1 MATALGKMFATLP
14 LPAANASPNEALRV
28 YYEVCQPYSTEDVEL
43 AVKQFLS
50 GTVKDFNP
58 NFAPSAPRFAKQ
70 MHDNAE
76 YRSSTVASRNLLL
89 EQFREQELDEE
100 WAAKRTPEAK
110 ARVQSML
117 EAAREAANPQRK
129 PEDLAKAKAELE
141 KHDQFFAGNFVEA
154 SNGQHLSSYLVNQLH
169 DKGLTTFN
177 VVDDDQ
183 YDMGQM
189 GGEQAA

>member
-1 MATALGKMFATLP
+1 MFATLP
-14 LPAANASPNEALRV
+14 LPAANTSPNEALRV

-100 WAAKRTPEAK
+100 WAAKRTPAAK
-110 ARVQSML
+110 AHVKSML
-117 EAAREAANPQRK
+117 DAVQEKAGPERK
-129 PEDLAKAKAELE
+129 PEDVAKAKAALE
-141 KHDQFFAGNFVEA
+141 KHDQFYADSFVETPA
-154 SNGQHLSSYLVNQLH
+154 GLPVSSYLVSQLR
-169 DKGLTTFN
+169 DRGLTTFN
-177 VVDDDQ
+177 AADDDAH
-183 YDMGQM
+183 DMGQQ
-189 GGEQAA
+189 GAA